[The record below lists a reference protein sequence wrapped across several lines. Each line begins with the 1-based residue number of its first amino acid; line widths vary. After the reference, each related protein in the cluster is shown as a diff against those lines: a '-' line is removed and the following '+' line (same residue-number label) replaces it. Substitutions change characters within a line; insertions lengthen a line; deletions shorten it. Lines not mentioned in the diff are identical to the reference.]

1 MKHTLLLEQTPDLVA
16 NTMDTIR
23 AQRWSLGWGHLQTSD
38 GAFAR
43 NVMPVGGLTEYV
55 NQCNVLSAFFVFVFL
70 VIKYFI

>member
-1 MKHTLLLEQTPDLVA
+1 MEFGVGPPAD
-16 NTMDTIR
+16 
-23 AQRWSLGWGHLQTSD
+23 SD

-43 NVMPVGGLTEYV
+43 NVMLVGGLTEYV